1 MEKKNIE
8 SIEDIQKMVNDFY
21 DAVKADPL
29 IGPKFTEVAQVDWDK
44 HLPKMYLFWSDLMLG
59 TEEYRGRPFPP
70 HLRLD
75 LTAEHFSRWVS
86 LFHQV
91 VNKNFHG
98 LKADEVKFR
107 AQTIAMNFQTNI
119 QMIRQQQINNQ

>member
-8 SIEDIQKMVNDFY
+8 SIEDIQKMVNEFY

-29 IGPKFTEVAQVDWDK
+29 IGPKFTEVAKVDWDK
-44 HLPKMYLFWSDLMLG
+44 HLPKMYQFWSDLLLG

-91 VNKNFHG
+91 VNRHFHG

-107 AQTIAMNFQTNI
+107 AQLIAMNFQTNI
-119 QMIRQQQINNQ
+119 QYIREQQKQN

>member
-44 HLPKMYLFWSDLMLG
+44 HLPKMYQFWSDLMLG